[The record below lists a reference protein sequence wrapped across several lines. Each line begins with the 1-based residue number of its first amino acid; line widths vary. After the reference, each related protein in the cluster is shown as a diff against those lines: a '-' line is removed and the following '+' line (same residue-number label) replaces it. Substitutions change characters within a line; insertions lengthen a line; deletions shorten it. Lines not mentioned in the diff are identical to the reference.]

1 MKYSMRTSI
10 LSMLQKIATARA
22 YEAEHMLWPTEDNHN
37 MADVLKQVSKLSD
50 RFFANG
56 MMQFKIILRVQKKDS
71 FGLVDNYPN
80 ITSMTS

>member
-37 MADVLKQVSKLSD
+37 MADVLKQVSKK
-50 RFFANG
+50 R
-56 MMQFKIILRVQKKDS
+56 S
-71 FGLVDNYPN
+71 FLCQWNDAV
-80 ITSMTS
+80 